1 MLWVVEKKV
10 VYHLLDLGFERIR
23 IPVRVQ
29 FEFAVERGTLVP
41 DSLTRSML
49 YNRPLLEKRY
59 PHLDRMRLEATIE
72 KTVDREIRAYLREC
86 RYLVDEARVEQP
98 T

>member
-1 MLWVVEKKV
+1 MIWVVEKKV

-23 IPVRVQ
+23 IPVRVE

-41 DSLTRSML
+41 DSLTKTVL

-59 PHLDRMRLEATIE
+59 PHLDRSRLDATIE
-72 KTVDREIRAYLREC
+72 NTVDREILIYLQEC
-86 RYLVDEARVEQP
+86 RYLVEDGG
-98 T
+98 